1 MSVKPKMHAL
11 WLFDVVDD
19 KETALMYFKTAIEKF
34 PEHGMVPL
42 TIGRFRAAQK
52 GDLAPRQYY
61 VLGEW
66 ESEEAFKKFADNEAL
81 AETHAQRENT
91 MTRQIRHLFDGIF
104 LLDPDFK
111 FEDLERLVNNS

>member
-52 GDLAPRQYY
+52 GDLGPGSTMFSGNGSPKRHSRSSRTMRPWPRLMRKGRTQ
-61 VLGEW
+61 
-66 ESEEAFKKFADNEAL
+66 
-81 AETHAQRENT
+81 
-91 MTRQIRHLFDGIF
+91 
-104 LLDPDFK
+104 
-111 FEDLERLVNNS
+111 